1 MEKYTLSEV
10 ESIVED
16 TLTDS
21 LDVVLRK
28 GARKM
33 LQVAL
38 ENEVSEYISRYQ
50 DHKDDEGHRLVVRN
64 GYHKPR
70 EVATGVGKVGIK
82 QPRVLDHREG
92 VKFTRAILPKYARRS
107 PSIDTLIPALYLKGI
122 STSSFPEALEAIL
135 GKGVSGLSS
144 ANIVRLKKTWEDDYQ
159 AWQERDLSDK
169 HYVYIWADGIYFNV
183 RLDDQRPCVL
193 VLLGAT
199 KEGKKEVLAIE
210 QGQRESKLSWQN
222 LLQNLKSRG
231 LTQAPAIA
239 IAVGDGALGFWSAL
253 EEEFPQTK
261 MQRCWV
267 HKTANIL
274 DKLPKS
280 VQGQAKHL
288 IHEMYMS
295 PTKEEAYKVYERFMA
310 LYQDKYPKACECL
323 KKDKEVLFTFY
334 NFPAKHWQHLR
345 STNPIESTFA
355 TVRHRTRQTKG
366 CGSVQA
372 TLTMVFK
379 LALGAQNTCLRLRG
393 SNLIPLVAEGGIFED
408 GELKNAA

>member
-1 MEKYTLSEV
+1 MGKYTLSEV

-16 TLTDS
+16 TLTFS
-21 LDVVLRK
+21 LDVMLRK

-38 ENEVSEYISRYQ
+38 ENEVSDYICRYQ
-50 DHKDDEGHRLVVRN
+50 DHKNDQGRRLIVRN

-82 QPRVLDHREG
+82 QPRVLDGREG
-92 VKFTRAILPKYARRS
+92 VKFTSGILPKYARRS
-107 PSIDTLIPALYLKGI
+107 PSIDTLIPTLYLKGI

-135 GKGVSGLSS
+135 GKGVSGLSP
-144 ANIVRLKKTWEDDYQ
+144 ANITRLKKTWEDDYQ

-193 VLLGAT
+193 VLIGAT
-199 KEGKKEVLAIE
+199 KEGNKEVLAIE

-231 LTQAPAIA
+231 LTQAPAV
-239 IAVGDGALGFWSAL
+239 AVGDGALGFWSAL
-253 EEEFPQTK
+253 EEEFPVTK

-280 VQGQAKHL
+280 VQG
-288 IHEMYMS
+288 
-295 PTKEEAYKVYERFMA
+295 
-310 LYQDKYPKACECL
+310 
-323 KKDKEVLFTFY
+323 
-334 NFPAKHWQHLR
+334 
-345 STNPIESTFA
+345 
-355 TVRHRTRQTKG
+355 
-366 CGSVQA
+366 
-372 TLTMVFK
+372 
-379 LALGAQNTCLRLRG
+379 
-393 SNLIPLVAEGGIFED
+393 
-408 GELKNAA
+408 

>member
-1 MEKYTLSEV
+1 MTKYTLSEV
-10 ESIVED
+10 ENIVED

-21 LDVVLRK
+21 LESVLRK

-33 LQVAL
+33 LQTAL
-38 ENEVSEYISRYQ
+38 ENEVSEYISRHQ
-50 DHKDDEGHRLVVRN
+50 DHKDESGHRLIVRN

-82 QPRVLDHREG
+82 QPRVSDRREG
-92 VKFTRAILPKYARRS
+92 IKFTSAILPKYARRS
-107 PSIDTLIPALYLKGI
+107 PSIDTLIPTLYLKGV

-135 GKGVSGLSS
+135 GKGVSGLSP
-144 ANIVRLKKTWEDDYQ
+144 ANITRLKKTWEDDYQ

-193 VLLGAT
+193 VLIGAT

-222 LLQNLKSRG
+222 LLQNLKGRG
-231 LTQAPAIA
+231 LTQLPA

-253 EEEFPQTK
+253 EEEFPNIR

-267 HKTANIL
+267 HKTANLL

-280 VQGQAKHL
+280 LHGQAKQL

-295 PTKEEAYKVYERFMA
+295 PTKENAHKVYERFMT

-323 KKDKEVLFTFY
+323 QKDKNVLFTFY

-366 CGSVQA
+366 CGSVTA

-379 LALGAQNTCLRLRG
+379 LALGAQNTWLRLRG
-393 SNLIPLVAEGGIFED
+393 SNLIPLVADGGIFED
-408 GELKNAA
+408 GELKDAA